1 MSDNAAEESAPTP
14 AQPPTEADVLAD
26 PRLRELLAGYQPWSQ
41 DSFLKSYARV
51 LSDLHYQGE
60 QYEASLEYLLR
71 QHDQEAY
78 RQLWAIQHQKLF
90 DLECQ
95 WRAGLVAVPGAR
107 LTADFEDWHE
117 AIAACAVIAPISPE
131 ELALF
136 DAFLAQLTDPDDLE
150 PDDLCHDFW
159 RYRQY
164 LALHEDDDA
173 DLTLTPWTDFWDM
186 RRGTAYLRTLPDRRG
201 ELESH
206 YEQAA
211 YAERRRQ
218 QPEAVATPPDPRPHA
233 PNFGPEFDTLV
244 RELLRRFEPAVKLRQ
259 FETKQ
264 ELLAYEASD
273 INGDLEVALERLQEA
288 GQVVIP
294 IEAHTDWRQAV
305 IQAGNRYYLDQL
317 RAALPRVYE
326 DYCQRI
332 SLGISLA
339 PPREKRRHRKCSHF
353 EADEP
358 LIREGRRALGE
369 PDDLDF

>member
-1 MSDNAAEESAPTP
+1 MSDTAPEQ
-14 AQPPTEADVLAD
+14 AQPNANEPRSEAEILAD
-26 PRLRELLAGYQPWSQ
+26 PRLRELLTGYKPWSQ
-41 DSFLKSYARV
+41 DTFLKSYAYV
-51 LSDLHYQGE
+51 LSDLHYRGE
-60 QYEASLEYLLR
+60 QYETSLEYLLR

-78 RQLWAIQHQKLF
+78 RQIWAIQHQKLF

-117 AIAACAVIAPISPE
+117 AIAACTVIPPISPE

-164 LALHEDDDA
+164 SAQHGDDDA
-173 DLTLTPWTDFWDM
+173 DETLTPWTTYWDM
-186 RRGTAYLRTLPDRRG
+186 RRGTAYLRTLPNRRG
-201 ELESH
+201 ELERH

-211 YAERRRQ
+211 YAERHRQ
-218 QPEAVATPPDPRPHA
+218 RPEAEVTPPDPRPTA
-233 PNFGPEFDTLV
+233 PNYGPEFDTMV
-244 RELLRRFEPAVKLRQ
+244 REFLRRFEPAAKLRQ
-259 FETKQ
+259 FETKL
-264 ELLAYEASD
+264 ELLAYEASELS
-273 INGDLEVALERLQEA
+273 GDLEVALERLQEA
-288 GQVVIP
+288 GQAVIP
-294 IEAHTDWRQAV
+294 IEAHADWRQAI

-326 DYCQRI
+326 DYCQRL
-332 SLGISLA
+332 SMGISLA
-339 PPREKRRHRKCSHF
+339 APREKRRYRKCSHF

-358 LIREGRRALGE
+358 VIREGRRALGE
-369 PDDLDF
+369 PDNLDF